1 MTAATPG
8 PVDSTDT
15 IRLALRSWPEVETY
29 LQDCKGVIIPLG
41 STEQHGPTGAIG
53 TDALTAE
60 AVALEVGRRTGVLVT
75 PAQAFGMAE
84 HHLGFAGTMSLQ
96 PATLLAVLHDL
107 VLSLGRHGFERV
119 FVINGHGGN
128 IATAKAA
135 FAQAHGTATTRN
147 LPVAPQLRCRL
158 ANWFMAGPV
167 MRQAR
172 DLYGDK
178 EGHHATPSEIAVTLA
193 VEPSLQSK
201 QRPLPDPAPAG
212 PIHGPD
218 DFRRVM
224 SQISSDDVRKVA
236 HLARLDLP
244 EEKIATYTDQL
255 ESILEYVGQ
264 LQEVDTKGVPE
275 TTRAVEVTNVTRADG
290 VQPTPVREEI
300 LSQAPQREGDFFR
313 VPKILAD

>member
-8 PVDSTDT
+8 PVDSTDA
-15 IRLALRSWPEVETY
+15 IRLALRSWPEVESY
-29 LQDCKGVIIPLG
+29 LQGCKGVIIPLG

-135 FAQAHGTATTRN
+135 FAQAHGTANTRN

-193 VEPSLQSK
+193 MEPSLQSK
-201 QRPLPDPAPAG
+201 QRPLPDPCASRPHPWTGRLPAPS
-212 PIHGPD
+212 PRWTH
-218 DFRRVM
+218 
-224 SQISSDDVRKVA
+224 
-236 HLARLDLP
+236 
-244 EEKIATYTDQL
+244 
-255 ESILEYVGQ
+255 
-264 LQEVDTKGVPE
+264 GVPPLLGHRP
-275 TTRAVEVTNVTRADG
+275 TR
-290 VQPTPVREEI
+290 
-300 LSQAPQREGDFFR
+300 
-313 VPKILAD
+313 